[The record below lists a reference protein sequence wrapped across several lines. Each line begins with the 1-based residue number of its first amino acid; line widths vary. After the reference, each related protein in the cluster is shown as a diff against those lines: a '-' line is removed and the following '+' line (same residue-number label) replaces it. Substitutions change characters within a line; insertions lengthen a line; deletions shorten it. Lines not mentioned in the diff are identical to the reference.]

1 MKRSELS
8 EICDKLIQLHIHD
21 LQNELPEI
29 IKKCTDSTK
38 EFEDNMASIIANV
51 AANSVAH
58 SVQAVTDVLVNVG
71 LLDLESD

>member
-8 EICDKLIQLHIHD
+8 EICDKLIQLHI
-21 LQNELPEI
+21 Q
-29 IKKCTDSTK
+29 KCTDSTK

-71 LLDLESD
+71 LLELESD